1 MSTFKKIVY
10 FLDSS
15 NLNISFSGAVLTY
28 GIVTHFLMEHAIEYG
43 AIVFFLTFS
52 IYNLQRLVDKRG
64 FALIEPPLWGKYS
77 FLSITLSIISLLIAL
92 IIGLKLFYFNWML
105 FLLSLAFAF
114 ICMWYTT
121 PVFGLKLREIP
132 GFKIVITALTW
143 GYASAFFPLVNE
155 GLFIGT
161 SGLFMLL
168 IYIYF
173 VAIIIP
179 FDIRDMP
186 IDNLKNST
194 LPQLLGVVN
203 SKLVGI
209 AFLLIFII
217 GNLYLGFIEPDN
229 LLFYMAVV
237 IQLLFL
243 LFANHQR
250 PFYYFTLIDFSIV
263 LLGISYLN

>member
-1 MSTFKKIVY
+1 MATFKKIVY

-28 GIVTHFLMEHAIEYG
+28 GIVSHFLMEHALEY
-43 AIVFFLTFS
+43 ALIVFFLTFS

-64 FALIEPPLWGKYS
+64 FALSEPPLWGKYIYLPLI
-77 FLSITLSIISLLIAL
+77 LSITSLLIAFT
-92 IIGLKLFYFNWML
+92 IGLKLFYFSWWL
-105 FLLSLAFAF
+105 LLLSVTFAF
-114 ICMWYTT
+114 ISMWYTT
-121 PVFGLKLREIP
+121 PIFGLKLREIP

-168 IYIYF
+168 IYNYF

-194 LPQLLGVVN
+194 LPQLLGVEY

-217 GNLYLGFIEPDN
+217 GNLYLGFMEPDN
-229 LLFYMAVV
+229 LLFYLAVLV
-237 IQLLFL
+237 QLLFL
-243 LFANHQR
+243 VFANQKR

-263 LLGISYLN
+263 LLGISYLI